1 MPLEA
6 QPNAM
11 FSLESMVL
19 FFVRLMLK
27 LYFKLLNSF
36 ECDTIRRDDNVRKD
50 GIDQ

>member
-11 FSLESMVL
+11 FLRESMAF
-19 FFVRLMLK
+19 FFVRLLLK